1 MLRRLPLVA
10 RATALALLAAACASV
25 PPESVELSAAIGRDL
40 ESLHAAHYE
49 LATRYFQR
57 MHDDVDA
64 FVDDVYRPFVIR
76 AAMEELDLLDELD
89 AARRPGA
96 ELDPLDLME
105 IFVDETIASIQ
116 AFRAQLHAPIAEQE
130 RRVLAAIDAAHLRL
144 RNASAIVTAHL
155 ASARKLH
162 DAQAEFLRT
171 ARLPE
176 REQTIEIVT
185 AVSDDLARLLADARK
200 AGSDLE
206 GLPARI
212 HEILRRTLP
221 TPTPPPQP

>member
-10 RATALALLAAACASV
+10 RATALALLATACASV
-25 PPESVELSAAIGRDL
+25 PPESIELSATIGRDL
-40 ESLHAAHYE
+40 ESLHAAHHE

-57 MHDDVDA
+57 MHHDVDA

-76 AAMEELDLLDELD
+76 AAMEELDLLAEID

-105 IFVDETIASIQ
+105 IFVDETIARIE
-116 AFRAQLHAPIAEQE
+116 AYRARLHAPVAEQE
-130 RRVLAAIDAAHLRL
+130 RRVLASIDAAHLRL
-144 RNASAIVTAHL
+144 RNANAIVTAHL
-155 ASARKLH
+155 ASVRKLH
-162 DAQAEFLRT
+162 DAQSEFLRT

-176 REQTIEIVT
+176 REQTLEIVT
-185 AVSDDLARLLADARK
+185 SVSDDLARLLADAGK

-212 HEILRRTLP
+212 HEILRRVLP
-221 TPTPPPQP
+221 TPTPTPTP